1 MYKIFHAVLKELRL
15 LRRDLLGFAI
25 IFLMPV
31 VLIINITFI
40 QYSVENNSASI
51 QLPVLLINL
60 DERDL
65 SKKVI
70 ENLETNNNIKIIS
83 EIDGEDITE
92 NSGRGLIAKGT
103 QKIGRASCRE
113 RV

>member
-31 VLIINITFI
+31 VLIITITFI
-40 QYSVENNSASI
+40 QNSVENNSARI
-51 QLPVLLINL
+51 QSPVLLVNL
-60 DERDL
+60 DDGDL

-83 EIDGEDITE
+83 EIDGEAITE
-92 NSGRGLIAKGT
+92 NSE
-103 QKIGRASCRE
+103 IGRASCRE